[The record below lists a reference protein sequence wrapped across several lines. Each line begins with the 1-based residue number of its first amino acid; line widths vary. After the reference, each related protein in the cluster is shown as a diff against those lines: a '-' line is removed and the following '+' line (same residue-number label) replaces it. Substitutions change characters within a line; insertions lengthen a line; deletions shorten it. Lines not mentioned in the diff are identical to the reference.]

1 MSASPTNRRPC
12 PDGFAAARLAKAT
25 GFMEAADLAKTF
37 DEGTELRDAYV
48 TLWIHS
54 GIASADYLCCERL
67 GEFHSSENPAQLL
80 PYSRKSIGNSPS
92 TYAGGGKCVD
102 QCTEALTFLSLLNS
116 NEVEYL
122 PVGGFAVSFH
132 GYPREPKA
140 RTY

>member
-54 GIASADYLCCERL
+54 GIPSADYLCCERL
-67 GEFHSSENPAQLL
+67 GEFHSSENHSAAVAVL
-80 PYSRKSIGNSPS
+80 
-92 TYAGGGKCVD
+92 AEVD
-102 QCTEALTFLSLLNS
+102 KELAEHL
-116 NEVEYL
+116 
-122 PVGGFAVSFH
+122 
-132 GYPREPKA
+132 R
-140 RTY
+140 RRR